1 MVEYKQKESF
11 LQDAQPLL
19 QIISRENPAKNSAH
33 TAPYCCKTKP
43 KSQRQSIV
51 YAIVFLSKNCMRNLI
66 KIRGLAEILVHDKN
80 LFFEESSV
88 QEREATWKRCQYT
101 SNSELLFD
109 RLRTLIGARWKFMK
123 KTTLL

>member
-11 LQDAQPLL
+11 LQEAQPLL

-66 KIRGLAEILVHDKN
+66 KIRGFAEILILDSRQKLVFSRKAVYKKEKSHGKDVNTQAKVN
-80 LFFEESSV
+80 F
-88 QEREATWKRCQYT
+88 Y
-101 SNSELLFD
+101 
-109 RLRTLIGARWKFMK
+109 LID
-123 KTTLL
+123 